1 VNRILTKDVWIEAR
15 KLARTARSRQ
25 VAIAYVTRDL
35 IGFRDGDTLIC
46 DASKRAIR
54 SGQTDAK
61 LLLTLHNNGVA
72 IYSTEGLHSKVILF
86 GRHAI
91 LGSANMSGSGLI
103 EASVVTDNPQ
113 ITSGIASFIAQL
125 SPKNRALKRKQIEA
139 LCKIEVVRTGWPGGK
154 RKPKVIRRLGATT
167 WIVSVKEL
175 VRAPSKTETRLIS
188 RANADLNDRHETKD
202 REYEWIRWSK
212 GAKFSKKCREGD
224 TLIQI
229 WSPRGNGR
237 KLVTRRLP
245 VLLKRNEPN
254 CVRFYTGDAQ
264 RDSDEIGWSH
274 FQRVLKAAGYDKYV
288 GPNSVQALDPEI
300 AGIIDRKWT
309 RVS

>member
-1 VNRILTKDVWIEAR
+1 LNRVLTKEIWVEAR
-15 KLARTARSRQ
+15 KLARTARTRQ
-25 VAIAYVTRDL
+25 AAIAYVTQDL
-35 IGFRDGDTLIC
+35 IGFRKGDTLIC
-46 DASKRAIR
+46 DASKRAIK

-61 LLLTLHNNGVA
+61 LLLKLYKNGVT
-72 IYSTEGLHSKVILF
+72 IYSTDGLHSKVILF

-91 LGSANMSGSGLI
+91 LGSANMSGSDLI

-125 SPKNRALKRKQIEA
+125 SPKKGALEAKQLEK
-139 LCKIEVVRTGWPGGK
+139 LCKIEVIRTGWRGGK
-154 RKPKVIRRLGATT
+154 RKRKSIRRLGATT
-167 WIVSVKEL
+167 WIVGVKEL
-175 VRAPSKTETRLIS
+175 VRAPSKTEARLIG
-188 RANADLNDRHETKD
+188 RATADLNSRHETDD

-212 GAKFSKKCREGD
+212 GDKFSMECRAGD

-245 VLLKRNEPN
+245 VLLKRSEPN

-264 RDSDEIGWSH
+264 RDSDEIGWSR
-274 FQRVLKAAGYDKYV
+274 FQRVLKASGYDKYV
-288 GPNSVQALDPEI
+288 GPNSVQPLDTGMAE
-300 AGIIDRKWT
+300 IIDRKWT